1 VGYWVPN
8 CWAIHSRWS
17 CETVSKHRRSDRSAY
32 GPLPLHRRWRIET
45 GRTSCSWPPTCRP
58 TPTTKIQR
66 YPKNHHLGV
75 SAPFAC
81 HIQRDP
87 ARRDGTYKTPL
98 QQRKQTTNHRHRH
111 KSKLKCTPPG
121 RYLQHQPKT
130 TNSSSNNNNSNTQ
143 QQRQLVK
150 LFTSPPKFSL
160 LIFCWFE
167 TTRKKNN
174 SRHFSGCVAVEGGGV
189 GGGWGGC

>member
-1 VGYWVPN
+1 M
-8 CWAIHSRWS
+8 AILNSTRVHASS
-17 CETVSKHRRSDRSAY
+17 HKN
-32 GPLPLHRRWRIET
+32 LN
-45 GRTSCSWPPTCRP
+45 
-58 TPTTKIQR
+58 KILA
-66 YPKNHHLGV
+66 KDEIKLIKLIKIN
-75 SAPFAC
+75 AKIFTFAC